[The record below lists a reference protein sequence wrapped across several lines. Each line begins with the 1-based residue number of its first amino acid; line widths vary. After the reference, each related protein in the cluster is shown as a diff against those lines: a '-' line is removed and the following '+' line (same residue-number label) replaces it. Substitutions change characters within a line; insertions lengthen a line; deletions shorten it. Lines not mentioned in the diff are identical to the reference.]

1 MKRSG
6 IFTLVSLVL
15 FFTLP
20 CIRLEAQDTVVTGET
35 APLTITDVTANNITT
50 SAATITWETNSN
62 TTSQVFFDTILHP
75 DVADYR
81 FATTLDTNHVT
92 MHTVSLNG
100 LTSSTTYHY
109 RVKSDLPDTTLS
121 VISDDYT
128 FTTTQASGGGGGG
141 GGGGFGS
148 QLVGIGLAGTSPWM
162 DGNGKAITA
171 GTVAT
176 PDGTL
181 TLNIPIGTFVW
192 NAAGAAQPFLSAV
205 PLADPPASPDKNI
218 LVFAYEMGPTGVT
231 FNPAI
236 SMTFKYTDAQVPP
249 GTREVD
255 LVIAWWNG
263 SQWVMLTGVVDTEAN
278 TVTASVSH
286 FTAFALFAPAPPP
299 PPPPTLKINTPAAG
313 ASFEA
318 GTVSVS
324 ISAGNLKLISG
335 QSANI
340 PGEGRAI
347 YYLDVS
353 IPTAPGQSAL
363 TAPGTYVE
371 SALTSYTWNNLAPGT
386 HTIGVQLVQN
396 DRTPFNP
403 PVYASVSVTIAQPP
417 PPTTTAAIPIPTAT
431 VGPTPGPGFDWTIP
445 IIFIVAALA
454 LGGFLY
460 WRLRRPVGLK
470 YTNR

>member
-1 MKRSG
+1 
-6 IFTLVSLVL
+6 
-15 FFTLP
+15 
-20 CIRLEAQDTVVTGET
+20 
-35 APLTITDVTANNITT
+35 
-50 SAATITWETNSN
+50 
-62 TTSQVFFDTILHP
+62 
-75 DVADYR
+75 
-81 FATTLDTNHVT
+81 
-92 MHTVSLNG
+92 
-100 LTSSTTYHY
+100 
-109 RVKSDLPDTTLS
+109 
-121 VISDDYT
+121 
-128 FTTTQASGGGGGG
+128 
-141 GGGGFGS
+141 
-148 QLVGIGLAGTSPWM
+148 M

-205 PLADPPASPDKNI
+205 PLTDPPASPDKNI

-313 ASFEA
+313 SSFEA

-417 PPTTTAAIPIPTAT
+417 PPTTTAAVPIPTAT
-431 VGPTPGPGFDWTIP
+431 VGPTPKPGSNLTTIL
-445 IIFIVAALA
+445 IVSVVVALA